1 VIPHWVDGGHLQ
13 AYNTQMLGITLI
25 IIIGLCG
32 LSIAW
37 FTLHTGISPMPS
49 STKAR
54 RAILKA
60 SEQAG
65 EGSIIDLGSGWGTL
79 LFALARKYPERPVIG
94 YELSW
99 LPWIFSIISKTI
111 FGLHNVKILRQSF
124 LTADLTAASL
134 LVCYLFPKGMLDLQQ
149 KLCHGQHPDTLLISS
164 TFALPDREPTQTI
177 RLKDLYNTP
186 IYIYGK

>member
-1 VIPHWVDGGHLQ
+1 MFEI
-13 AYNTQMLGITLI
+13 ILI
-25 IIIGLCG
+25 AAIGLCG

-37 FTLHTGISPMPS
+37 FTLKLGISPMPS
-49 STKAR
+49 SAKAC

-99 LPWIFSIISKTI
+99 LPWAYSQACKTI
-111 FGLHNVKILRQSF
+111 FGLHNLNVLRQNF
-124 LTADLTAASL
+124 LTADLSEASL
-134 LVCYLFPKGMLDLQQ
+134 LVCYLFPEGMIDLQQ
-149 KLCHGQHPDTLLISS
+149 KLSHGQHPDTLLISS

-177 RLKDLYNTP
+177 RLDDLYNTP